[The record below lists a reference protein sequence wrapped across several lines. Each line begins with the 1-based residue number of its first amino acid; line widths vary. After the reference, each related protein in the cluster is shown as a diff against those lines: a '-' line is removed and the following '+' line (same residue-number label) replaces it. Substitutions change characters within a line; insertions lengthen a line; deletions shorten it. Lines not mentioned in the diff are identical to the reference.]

1 MTKRDYYE
9 ILGVSRN
16 ASESELKKAYRQMA
30 LKYHPDKNDGDQ
42 AAEEKFKEAA
52 EAYEVLK
59 DSNKRQTYDQFGH
72 NGLKQSGF
80 SGPQGFEDIFSSFGD
95 IFGEFFGG
103 GGRSATGSDLR
114 LDLNVS
120 FVEAA
125 FGTHKEMDIS
135 KHTTCKSCHGSGAKT
150 GYPPKRCSTCGGT
163 GHVVRSQGFFSINS
177 PCPACQGAGQV
188 ITHPCAE
195 CRGDGRVLQKKK
207 VSINIPAGVD
217 DGSRLRLREEGE
229 SGPGGLPPGDLYVF
243 IHMEAHEHFHREGYD
258 IHCRLPLSFSQA
270 ALGGEIEIPLL
281 DEDKTKI
288 ISIKPGVQ
296 SGETLRIA
304 GGGIPH
310 LRGHGRGDQM
320 VHLSVVTPKHLNKQ
334 QKKLLKELAE
344 LDGTPIKDTLKGFFQ
359 KLMP

>member
-1 MTKRDYYE
+1 
-9 ILGVSRN
+9 
-16 ASESELKKAYRQMA
+16 
-30 LKYHPDKNDGDQ
+30 
-42 AAEEKFKEAA
+42 
-52 EAYEVLK
+52 
-59 DSNKRQTYDQFGH
+59 
-72 NGLKQSGF
+72 
-80 SGPQGFEDIFSSFGD
+80 
-95 IFGEFFGG
+95 
-103 GGRSATGSDLR
+103 
-114 LDLNVS
+114 
-120 FVEAA
+120 
-125 FGTHKEMDIS
+125 
-135 KHTTCKSCHGSGAKT
+135 
-150 GYPPKRCSTCGGT
+150 
-163 GHVVRSQGFFSINS
+163 
-177 PCPACQGAGQV
+177 
-188 ITHPCAE
+188 
-195 CRGDGRVLQKKK
+195 
-207 VSINIPAGVD
+207 
-217 DGSRLRLREEGE
+217 
-229 SGPGGLPPGDLYVF
+229 

-258 IHCRLPLSFSQA
+258 IHCRLPLTFSHA